1 MSALVRFLG
10 SLSSYPIPKATLE
23 SIALSSGIDT
33 EAQLWPETLKSK
45 GCKKA
50 MAKVYHW
57 LSMAPNVSQG
67 GISFNFSAEER
78 TRLRNQAQALLDEIG
93 EEGENGVAFGYV
105 GEDL

>member
-23 SIALSSGIDT
+23 NIALSSGIDT
-33 EAQLWPETLKSK
+33 EAQLWPQTLQSK
-45 GCKKA
+45 ECKKA
-50 MAKVYHW
+50 MAQVYLW

-67 GISFNFSAEER
+67 GISFSFTEDER
-78 TRLRNQAQALLDEIG
+78 TRLRNQAKALFEEIG
-93 EEGENGVAFGYV
+93 DGEDIGVAFGYV